1 VGKVAVISVLTPTFR
16 SKNGLAIVEK
26 ALKRQTFKDFEWL
39 IGSPEKGVTEN
50 LTLDYRWF
58 QDPPKQDGDRWV
70 LNKVYNSLIEQ
81 SGGDLI
87 VSIQDYTFFDPDT
100 LEKFWF
106 HFTQEP
112 KTLVTGVGNKYESVY
127 PVLGACVWED
137 PRINNKYGTFYPC
150 YFSDIEWNFCSV
162 PKQALY
168 EVGGFDERLDKYYGM
183 DGYSVN
189 DRVNSVGGYDF
200 KINQTIRSY
209 SLLHNRPEDWDEANA
224 LQIYSEYRKCYVNP
238 RLGFIH

>member
-1 VGKVAVISVLTPTFR
+1 MISVLTPTFR
-16 SKNGLAIVEK
+16 SKDGLAVVEK
-26 ALKRQTFKDFEWL
+26 ALKRQTFKDFEWV
-39 IGSPEKGVTEN
+39 IGSPSEDVTEG
-50 LTLDYRWF
+50 LTAPYRWVK
-58 QDPPKQDGDRWV
+58 DPTKQDGDRWV
-70 LNKVYNSLIEQ
+70 LNKVYNNLISE
-81 SGGDLI
+81 SKGDLI

-112 KTLVTGVGNKYESVY
+112 RTLVTGVGNKYECVY
-127 PVLGACVWED
+127 PTPGACIWED
-137 PRINNKYGTFYPC
+137 PRINNRYGTYYPC

-168 EVGGFDERLDKYYGM
+168 DVGGFDERLDKYYGM

-189 DRVNSVGGYDF
+189 DRINSLGGYDF

-209 SLLHNRPEDWDEANA
+209 SLVHGRPENWDKYNA
-224 LQIYSEYRKCYVNP
+224 LPFYSEYRKSYMSP
-238 RLGFIH
+238 KLPYLS